1 MKKSEKFPKV
11 KLWSIFTTSL
21 ELILSE
27 IPKKASARPARRGGQ
42 KNPSA
47 AAAAAIPFPQTPFP
61 RHSRLRF
68 RSPRLMAG
76 LAFKKHS
83 KKIAIQ
89 KKL

>member
-1 MKKSEKFPKV
+1 MNGRRSAPPMKKSEKFPKV

-47 AAAAAIPFPQTPFP
+47 AAAAA
-61 RHSRLRF
+61 RKKGLGKRNRRSRLYEKRRRRTKF
-68 RSPRLMAG
+68 VMC
-76 LAFKKHS
+76 FIIK
-83 KKIAIQ
+83 
-89 KKL
+89 